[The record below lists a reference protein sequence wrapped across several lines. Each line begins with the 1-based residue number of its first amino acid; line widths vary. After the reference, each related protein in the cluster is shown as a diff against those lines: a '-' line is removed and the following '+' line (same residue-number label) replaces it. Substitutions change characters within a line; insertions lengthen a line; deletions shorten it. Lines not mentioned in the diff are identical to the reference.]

1 LPEGAIVKIVN
12 NKENKDNSI
21 NGFEIKMDE
30 RVLNGKLLKSLEETI
45 LLLKEQNQTLKEENI
60 KLKTTLDK
68 GEAKT

>member
-1 LPEGAIVKIVN
+1 
-12 NKENKDNSI
+12 
-21 NGFEIKMDE
+21 MDE

-45 LLLKEQNQTLKEENI
+45 PLLKEQNQTLKEENI